1 MYLKGCCNYVLHE
14 IESTSMKGSI
24 ESAVWCIWYRC
35 LVVHGHPTQSN
46 TESTIVGVW
55 AVVPW
60 QWFVTEEPS
69 VENNHTEESRMTY
82 TPSHNSCTASVI
94 LCKHALPHACLLY
107 SHACVSV
114 YCECRQACIWI
125 LSAGWPTPQHITAAL
140 HLSCCACVCGSFHI
154 WFIRS
159 R

>member
-1 MYLKGCCNYVLHE
+1 MCCCNYVLPE

-69 VENNHTEESRMTY
+69 VGNNHTEESRMTY

-114 YCECRQACIWI
+114 IVNADKHAFEYFQQDDLHSNTQQLHCICHVVHVRVAHSTSDLI
-125 LSAGWPTPQHITAAL
+125 
-140 HLSCCACVCGSFHI
+140 
-154 WFIRS
+154 IRS